1 MCPAVRI
8 FLHPTPSLA
17 TDAKFT
23 AQPRVSR
30 STTPPKSVMHT
41 TSANSARLKFGMA
54 PVSYERTS
62 ILDGPGPQMNRH
74 FLSVCFAS
82 ALSLLASSTDHRP
95 LAQDA
100 NPILALRGRWAG
112 IATLTPAS
120 GPTESYKC
128 VATFFPTGD
137 GSSIKQNLRC
147 KSANYQFDGATDLRI
162 AAGKIT
168 GRWQDKV
175 NNLDGIINGA
185 VRADGFDILLSG
197 NFFDAKMTV
206 VNSPCQQTLTIV
218 FEEGLPIKTLSAL
231 LKKC

>member
-1 MCPAVRI
+1 MNDHPFSMVR
-8 FLHPTPSLA
+8 
-17 TDAKFT
+17 
-23 AQPRVSR
+23 
-30 STTPPKSVMHT
+30 
-41 TSANSARLKFGMA
+41 
-54 PVSYERTS
+54 
-62 ILDGPGPQMNRH
+62 GPQMNRH

-100 NPILALRGRWAG
+100 NPIHALRGRWAG

-120 GPTESYKC
+120 GPTESYRC
-128 VATFFPTGD
+128 VATFFPSGD
-137 GSSIKQNLRC
+137 GSSVRQNLRC

-175 NNLDGIINGA
+175 NNLDGIINGT

-218 FEEGLPIKTLSAL
+218 FEEGLPIKKLSAL